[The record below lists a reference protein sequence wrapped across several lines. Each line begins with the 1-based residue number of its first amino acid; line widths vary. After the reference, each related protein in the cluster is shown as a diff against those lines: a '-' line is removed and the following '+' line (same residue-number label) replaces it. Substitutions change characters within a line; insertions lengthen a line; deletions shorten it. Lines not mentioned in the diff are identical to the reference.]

1 MGQLYTTPLTPPANL
16 LTPGR
21 CASRAAYNTT
31 MSKLITEMD
40 ALVARLQDAREVDW
54 FEGGGDPEW
63 TSPAELPGGGWR
75 PVAQATPVDFR
86 GLAHALEVTVHPDA
100 VTWYSRWWAGQLD
113 AEADEGEVH
122 LIQLWN
128 PQDFESLVANLIG
141 HALNKRRSKAEFSVF
156 FATTEEDSELF
167 LSIDNASGAVVLESP
182 LDPPIREVAPDLAT
196 FLARLRAPG

>member
-40 ALVARLQDAREVDW
+40 ALLARLQDAREVDW

-86 GLAHALEVTVHPDA
+86 GLAHALEVTVHPNA